1 MRLTARIIRGIID
14 MTGNCGNVQ
23 GSPKHHGGSKA
34 RNPFPRS
41 AKPVNSRS
49 ITIGDIK
56 DRLTSSHIEALCK
69 AWLPDGKRQGGW
81 YLCCAPWREDRN
93 PSLGVSLSTGRW
105 KDFATGDRGDM
116 IDLSM
121 RLFSES
127 LQDTLEGFAE
137 MLGLSRA

>member
-1 MRLTARIIRGIID
+1 

-23 GSPKHHGGSKA
+23 GTPKYRSARKA
-34 RNPFPRS
+34 GNPFPSRS
-41 AKPVNSRS
+41 KAVNSRS

-81 YLCCAPWREDRN
+81 YVSCAPWREDRN

-121 RLFSES
+121 RLFGDS
-127 LQDTLEGFAE
+127 LQETLEGFAE

>member
-1 MRLTARIIRGIID
+1 MRLTAQFIGDSID

-23 GSPKHHGGSKA
+23 GSPKHRRVGRSG
-34 RNPFPRS
+34 NPFPRS
-41 AKPVNSRS
+41 GKPVKSRS
-49 ITIGDIK
+49 ITIGEIK

-81 YLCCAPWREDRN
+81 YVCCAPWREDRN

-105 KDFATGDRGDM
+105 KDFATGEHGDM

-121 RLFSES
+121 RLFGDS
-127 LQDTLEGFAE
+127 LKDTLEGFAE